1 MAGEQATGQDELTPD
16 QKRALFEAYE
26 KHRAK
31 VATAS
36 TALDASVRAIAEQ
49 IGTGPF
55 RWQGTELSIVKRGDR
70 MLMKTK
76 GESVE
81 EIG

>member
-1 MAGEQATGQDELTPD
+1 MSDTTNDELTPE

-26 KHRAK
+26 KQRAK
-31 VATAS
+31 VTTAS
-36 TALDASVRAIAEQ
+36 AALDASVRTIAEQ

-55 RWQGTELSIVKRGDR
+55 RWQGGELSIVKRGDR
-70 MLMKTK
+70 MVMKSK
-76 GESVE
+76 GEAVE

>member
-1 MAGEQATGQDELTPD
+1 MSDELTAE

-26 KHRAK
+26 KHRTK
-31 VATAS
+31 VAAAT
-36 TALDASVRAIAEQ
+36 TALDASVKTIAEQ

-55 RWQGTELSIVKRGDR
+55 RWQGVELSIVKRGER
-70 MLMKTK
+70 MMMKSK

>member
-1 MAGEQATGQDELTPD
+1 MAEQTTQGQDELTPE
-16 QKRALFEAYE
+16 QKRALFEQYE
-26 KHRAK
+26 KQRAK
-31 VATAS
+31 VVAAT
-36 TALDASVRAIAEQ
+36 TALDTSVKNIAEQ